1 MDNQE
6 DVERAIEQASDDDAD
21 ANSSSSDSDSS
32 SESSFAVAKK
42 IEGNEEE
49 PPKRKAKA
57 KAKSAPASAAV
68 APAPKRARRSLG
80 GKDQV
85 QGEDKKDSKD
95 ASRVATALASHEK
108 TLALLTEVTVN
119 AVWRSVVRASELD
132 RRLGKATTCREELR
146 KLLENPKLDD
156 ADKDKAQDLDKKIES
171 NMETIMAT
179 KEVSRLIRSSSPTDL
194 AVEVVSSQNLAN
206 FFAKCSSAILAD
218 FATLA
223 DMLHNLSKKLIE
235 VQPA

>member
-1 MDNQE
+1 M
-6 DVERAIEQASDDDAD
+6 ERAIEQASDDDVE

-32 SESSFAVAKK
+32 SESSFAAAKQN

-49 PPKRKAKA
+49 PQAKKKAKA
-57 KAKSAPASAAV
+57 KAKSSATAGGI
-68 APAPKRARRSLG
+68 PPPKRQRRSTG
-80 GKDQV
+80 GNVIGGD
-85 QGEDKKDSKD
+85 DKKGADSKD
-95 ASRVATALASHEK
+95 ASRVATTLAGHEK
-108 TLALLTEVTVN
+108 TLALLSEVTVN
-119 AVWRSVVRASELD
+119 AVWRSVVRASGLD

-194 AVEVVSSQNLAN
+194 AMDIVSGQNFAN
-206 FFAKCSSAILAD
+206 FFAKCSSPILAD

-223 DMLHNLSKKLIE
+223 DMLHNLSKKLVE

>member
-1 MDNQE
+1 MDNQG
-6 DVERAIEQASDDDAD
+6 DVERAIEKASDDEVD

-32 SESSFAVAKK
+32 SESSFAVAKN

-49 PPKRKAKA
+49 PRPKKKAKA
-57 KAKSAPASAAV
+57 KAKSAAAL
-68 APAPKRARRSLG
+68 APAPKRARKSLG

-85 QGEDKKDSKD
+85 QEKDSKE
-95 ASRVATALASHEK
+95 ASRVATALAGHEK

-194 AVEVVSSQNLAN
+194 AAEVVSSQNLAK

>member
-1 MDNQE
+1 M
-6 DVERAIEQASDDDAD
+6 ERAIEQASDDDVV

-32 SESSFAVAKK
+32 SESSFAAAKQN

-49 PPKRKAKA
+49 PQAKKKAKA
-57 KAKSAPASAAV
+57 KAKSSAA
-68 APAPKRARRSLG
+68 AGGIPPPKRPRRSTG
-80 GKDQV
+80 GGGNVIGGD
-85 QGEDKKDSKD
+85 DKKGADSKD
-95 ASRVATALASHEK
+95 ASRVATTLAGHEK
-108 TLALLTEVTVN
+108 TLALLSEVTVN

-146 KLLENPKLDD
+146 KLLDNPKLDD

-194 AVEVVSSQNLAN
+194 AMDIVSGQNFAN
-206 FFAKCSSAILAD
+206 FFAKCSSPILAD

-223 DMLHNLSKKLIE
+223 DMLHNLSKKLVE